1 MPKGVPRDTSVQH
14 RILHR
19 LTIARGQMDSV
30 LAMVKRG
37 EYCID
42 IIHQTQAIQAAM
54 RKTDEIILKNH
65 METCVAAEIK
75 KGNAKEVINEVLKV
89 MEKK

>member
-1 MPKGVPRDTSVQH
+1 MPKGVPRDTSIQH

-30 LAMVKRG
+30 LTMVKRG
-37 EYCID
+37 DYCID

-65 METCVAAEIK
+65 METCVAEEIK
-75 KGNAKEVINEVLKV
+75 KGNAKEVISEVLKV

>member
-1 MPKGVPRDTSVQH
+1 
-14 RILHR
+14 
-19 LTIARGQMDSV
+19 MDSV
-30 LAMVKRG
+30 IAMIKRG

-65 METCVAAEIK
+65 METCVAEEIK

>member
-1 MPKGVPRDTSVQH
+1 MPKGVPRDTSIQH
-14 RILHR
+14 QILHR
-19 LTIARGQMDSV
+19 LHITRGQMESV
-30 LAMVKRG
+30 LTMVKRG
-37 EYCID
+37 DYCID
-42 IIHQTQAIQAAM
+42 IIHQSQAIQAAM

-65 METCVAAEIK
+65 METCVASEIK